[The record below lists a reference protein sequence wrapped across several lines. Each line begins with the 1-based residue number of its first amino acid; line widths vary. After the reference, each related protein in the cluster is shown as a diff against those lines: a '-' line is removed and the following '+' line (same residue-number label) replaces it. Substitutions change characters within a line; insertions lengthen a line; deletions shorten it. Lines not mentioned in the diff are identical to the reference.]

1 MKINY
6 WILSFVVIAAVYVG
20 LNLNYS
26 ANTTASK
33 EVESTD
39 NLNDSTVKITSEKP
53 HRKSSG
59 LTPEYL
65 TEYLEKIGFT
75 NQGIFTGKT
84 TDIYSFDTFAG
95 NSKVQV
101 SVVFYFE
108 RETREIL
115 LIETTI
121 DGSNYLGHDQKEATN
136 LVNKVA
142 DTYFVPLAA
151 FPYKTSNPQL
161 ASDWIS
167 SQITTSFSDQPKE
180 KTRKVIGIA
189 SINIFGSPL
198 LRTMEMDFGFVRPD
212 TK

>member
-1 MKINY
+1 
-6 WILSFVVIAAVYVG
+6 LSFVVIAAVYVG

-26 ANTTASK
+26 ANTNASK
-33 EVESTD
+33 EVASTE
-39 NLNDSTVKITSEKP
+39 NANNHIAKTSSEKP

-65 TEYLEKIGFT
+65 TKYLTTNGFT
-75 NQGIFTGKT
+75 DQGIFTGKT
-84 TDIYSFDTFAG
+84 TDIYSFDTYAG

-108 RETREIL
+108 RETQEIL

-121 DGSNYLGHDQKEATN
+121 DGSNFLAYDQKKATD

-142 DTYFVPLAA
+142 KTYLVPLAA

-161 ASDWIS
+161 ASEWIN
-167 SQITTSFSDQPKE
+167 SQITTSFSEQPKE

-198 LRTMEMDFGFVRPD
+198 LRTMEMDFGFVRSD